1 MRKLIV
7 CNIMTLDGYY
17 EGPGNDVMAVFDYRR
32 DTYPEDESFDAY
44 NAERLRA
51 ADTLLLGRK
60 SFEGFKSYWPPVAAD
75 PTARPLQ
82 REISRLNS
90 AIEKVVVSNSLTP
103 AETAPWQNTR
113 ILRRAEAHA
122 RIEELKMGP
131 GREILVFGS
140 RTLWNDLLAHN
151 LVDEL
156 HLMVSPVLLGEG
168 TPLFA
173 TRPPE
178 GFYLIDTC
186 TWDGSGNVL
195 LRYAAQRPGNS

>member
-90 AIEKVVVSNSLTP
+90 AIEKVVVSDSLTP

-140 RTLWNDLLAHN
+140 RTL
-151 LVDEL
+151 VE
-156 HLMVSPVLLGEG
+156 
-168 TPLFA
+168 
-173 TRPPE
+173 RPA
-178 GFYLIDTC
+178 GVQ
-186 TWDGSGNVL
+186 SG
-195 LRYAAQRPGNS
+195 R